1 MRGAVL
7 YRPPATV
14 WVSLALV
21 TPLEYWAIV
30 RYHLHP
36 SALPS
41 PSRRLVGLASSL
53 PSPGPLP
60 PLLFSVFS

>member
-30 RYHLHP
+30 
-36 SALPS
+36 
-41 PSRRLVGLASSL
+41 SSTAVHRGDKA
-53 PSPGPLP
+53 PRFEP
-60 PLLFSVFS
+60 VRNRD